1 MVIHLMRYFI
11 SRILIALIF
20 IAPILAEEKN
30 DLHKLN
36 KLNNKIYDLKK
47 SLVGHGESQESL
59 NNQLEKT
66 ELSLAKIISKIR
78 AFEKKI
84 DSLSRRIEN
93 LNEQRN
99 NLAAFLKKQQ
109 YLIKNYIKFL
119 HRQGTEEP
127 LKLIL
132 KQHNPKNINR
142 ILEYYNY
149 FINARNEKINSYKEK
164 IKELNI
170 IQKLISDQKIEL
182 MRNRSELKERKNN
195 FLSLQSS
202 RELTIK
208 KLNSKINSS
217 QLKLALYADQKANL
231 ETLLRKKTHALN
243 HPSSTSSKNNFY
255 ENKGKLPWPVNANP
269 SNEYDLKSNSS
280 MHSKGWLLKTNAG
293 SPVRV
298 VHDGKIIFANYLK
311 GHGLLIIVSHGDG
324 FMTLYAHNQFLLKK
338 MGDWV
343 LKGEDIARV
352 GNTGGL
358 DEHALYFEV
367 RKNGKPSN
375 PKIWLLSKN
384 Y

>member
-1 MVIHLMRYFI
+1 MMIHLMRYFI
-11 SRILIALIF
+11 LRILIALIF
-20 IAPILAEEKN
+20 ISPILAEEKN
-30 DLHKLN
+30 DLN
-36 KLNNKIYDLKK
+36 KLNNKISELKK
-47 SLVGHGESQESL
+47 SLVGDGESQESL
-59 NNQLEKT
+59 NDQLEKT
-66 ELSLAKIISKIR
+66 ELSLAKIVSKIR

-84 DSLSRRIEN
+84 DSLNRRIEN
-93 LNEQRN
+93 LNEQKN
-99 NLAAFLKKQQ
+99 NLAAYLRKQQ

-132 KQHNPKNINR
+132 KQQNPENINR

-170 IQKLISDQKIEL
+170 TQKLISAQKLEL
-182 MRNRSELKERKNN
+182 MRNRSELRERKNN

-202 RELTIK
+202 RSLTMK

-217 QLKLALYADQKANL
+217 KLKLALYADQKANL
-231 ETLLRKKTHALN
+231 EILLRKKTHALN
-243 HPSSTSSKNNFY
+243 NYSSASSKNNFY
-255 ENKGKLPWPVNANP
+255 ENKGKLPWPVNAYP
-269 SNEYDLKSNSS
+269 SNKYDLKSNSS

-311 GHGLLIIVSHGDG
+311 GLGLLMIVSHGDG

-375 PKIWLLSKN
+375 PKFWLLSKN

>member
-1 MVIHLMRYFI
+1 MMIHLMRYFI
-11 SRILIALIF
+11 LRILIALIF
-20 IAPILAEEKN
+20 ISPILAEEKN
-30 DLHKLN
+30 DLN
-36 KLNNKIYDLKK
+36 KLNNKISELKK
-47 SLVGHGESQESL
+47 SLVGDGESQESL
-59 NNQLEKT
+59 NDQLEKT
-66 ELSLAKIISKIR
+66 ELSLAKIVSKIR

-84 DSLSRRIEN
+84 DSLNRRIEN
-93 LNEQRN
+93 LNEQKN
-99 NLAAFLKKQQ
+99 NLAAYLRKQQ

-132 KQHNPKNINR
+132 KQQNPKNINR

-170 IQKLISDQKIEL
+170 TQKLISAQKLEL
-182 MRNRSELKERKNN
+182 MRNRSELREKKNS

-202 RELTIK
+202 RSLTMK

-217 QLKLALYADQKANL
+217 KLKLALYADQKANL
-231 ETLLRKKTHALN
+231 EILLRKKTHALN
-243 HPSSTSSKNNFY
+243 NYSSASSKNNFY
-255 ENKGKLPWPVNANP
+255 ENKGKLPWPVNAYP
-269 SNEYDLKSNSS
+269 SNKYDLKSNSS

-311 GHGLLIIVSHGDG
+311 GLGLLMIVSHGDG

-375 PKIWLLSKN
+375 PKFWLLSKN

>member
-36 KLNNKIYDLKK
+36 KLNNKISDLKK

-66 ELSLAKIISKIR
+66 ELSLAKITSKIR

-182 MRNRSELKERKNN
+182 MRNRSELKERKNS

-202 RELTIK
+202 RALTIK
-208 KLNSKINSS
+208 KLNSKN
-217 QLKLALYADQKANL
+217 
-231 ETLLRKKTHALN
+231 
-243 HPSSTSSKNNFY
+243 
-255 ENKGKLPWPVNANP
+255 
-269 SNEYDLKSNSS
+269 
-280 MHSKGWLLKTNAG
+280 
-293 SPVRV
+293 
-298 VHDGKIIFANYLK
+298 
-311 GHGLLIIVSHGDG
+311 
-324 FMTLYAHNQFLLKK
+324 
-338 MGDWV
+338 
-343 LKGEDIARV
+343 
-352 GNTGGL
+352 
-358 DEHALYFEV
+358 
-367 RKNGKPSN
+367 
-375 PKIWLLSKN
+375 
-384 Y
+384 

>member
-1 MVIHLMRYFI
+1 MMIHLMRYFI
-11 SRILIALIF
+11 LRILIALIF
-20 IAPILAEEKN
+20 ISPILAEEKN
-30 DLHKLN
+30 DLN
-36 KLNNKIYDLKK
+36 KLNNKISELKK
-47 SLVGHGESQESL
+47 SLVGDGESQESL
-59 NNQLEKT
+59 NDQLEKT
-66 ELSLAKIISKIR
+66 ELSLAKIVSKIR

-84 DSLSRRIEN
+84 DSLNRRIEN
-93 LNEQRN
+93 LNEQKN
-99 NLAAFLKKQQ
+99 NLAAYLRKQQ

-132 KQHNPKNINR
+132 KQQNPKNINR

-170 IQKLISDQKIEL
+170 TQKLISAQKLEL
-182 MRNRSELKERKNN
+182 MRNRSELRERKNS

-202 RELTIK
+202 RSLTMK

-217 QLKLALYADQKANL
+217 KLKLALYADQKANL
-231 ETLLRKKTHALN
+231 EILLRKKTHALN
-243 HPSSTSSKNNFY
+243 NYSSASSKNNFY
-255 ENKGKLPWPVNANP
+255 ENKGKLPWPVNAYP
-269 SNEYDLKSNSS
+269 SNKYDLKSNSS

-311 GHGLLIIVSHGDG
+311 GLGLLMIVSHGDG

-375 PKIWLLSKN
+375 PKFWLLSKN

>member
-1 MVIHLMRYFI
+1 MMIHLMRYFI
-11 SRILIALIF
+11 LRILIALIF
-20 IAPILAEEKN
+20 ISPILAEEKN
-30 DLHKLN
+30 DLN
-36 KLNNKIYDLKK
+36 KLNNKISELKK
-47 SLVGHGESQESL
+47 SLVGDGESQESL
-59 NNQLEKT
+59 NDQLEKT
-66 ELSLAKIISKIR
+66 ELSLAKIVSKIR

-84 DSLSRRIEN
+84 DSLNRRIEN
-93 LNEQRN
+93 LNEQKN
-99 NLAAFLKKQQ
+99 NLAAYLRKQQ

-132 KQHNPKNINR
+132 KQQNPKNINR

-170 IQKLISDQKIEL
+170 TQKLISAQKLEL
-182 MRNRSELKERKNN
+182 MRNRSELRERKNN

-202 RELTIK
+202 RSLTMK

-217 QLKLALYADQKANL
+217 KLKLALYADQKANL
-231 ETLLRKKTHALN
+231 EILLRKKTHALN
-243 HPSSTSSKNNFY
+243 NYSSASSKNNFY
-255 ENKGKLPWPVNANP
+255 ENKGKLPWPVNAYP
-269 SNEYDLKSNSS
+269 SNKYDLKSNSS

-311 GHGLLIIVSHGDG
+311 GLGLLMIVSHGDG

-375 PKIWLLSKN
+375 PKFWLLSKN

>member
-1 MVIHLMRYFI
+1 MMIRLMRYFI
-11 SRILIALIF
+11 LKILIALIF
-20 IAPILAEEKN
+20 ITPILAEEKN
-30 DLHKLN
+30 DVHKLN
-36 KLNNKIYDLKK
+36 KLNNKISDLKK
-47 SLVGHGESQESL
+47 SLVEHGENQESL
-59 NNQLEKT
+59 NDQLERT
-66 ELSLAKIISKIR
+66 ELSLAKVISKIR

-84 DSLSRRIEN
+84 DSLNRRITN
-93 LNEQRN
+93 LNEQRD
-99 NLAAFLKKQQ
+99 NLTAYLKKQQ

-132 KQHNPKNINR
+132 KQQNPKNINR

-164 IKELNI
+164 IKELNVT
-170 IQKLISDQKIEL
+170 QKLISDQKLEL
-182 MRNRSELKERKNN
+182 MRNRSELKEKKNS

-202 RELTIK
+202 RSLTIK

-217 QLKLALYADQKANL
+217 ELKLALYADQKANL
-231 ETLLRKKTHALN
+231 EILLRKKTNVLN
-243 HPSSTSSKNNFY
+243 NYPSASSKNNFY

-269 SNEYDLKSNSS
+269 SNKYDLKSHSS

-298 VHDGKIIFANYLK
+298 VHDGKIIFADYLK
-311 GHGLLIIVSHGDG
+311 GLGLLMIVSHGDG
-324 FMTLYAHNQFLLKK
+324 FMTLYAHNQFLLKN

-343 LKGEDIARV
+343 LKGEGIARV

-375 PKIWLLSKN
+375 PKIWLSSKN
-384 Y
+384 H

>member
-1 MVIHLMRYFI
+1 MMIHLMRYFI
-11 SRILIALIF
+11 LRILIALIF
-20 IAPILAEEKN
+20 ISPILAEEKN
-30 DLHKLN
+30 DLN
-36 KLNNKIYDLKK
+36 KLNNKISELKK
-47 SLVGHGESQESL
+47 SLVGDGESQESL
-59 NNQLEKT
+59 NDQLEKT
-66 ELSLAKIISKIR
+66 ELSLAKIVSKIR

-84 DSLSRRIEN
+84 DSLNRRIEN
-93 LNEQRN
+93 LNEQKN
-99 NLAAFLKKQQ
+99 NLAAYLRKQQ

-132 KQHNPKNINR
+132 KQQNPKNINR

-170 IQKLISDQKIEL
+170 TQKLISAQKLEL
-182 MRNRSELKERKNN
+182 MRNRSELRERKNN

-202 RELTIK
+202 RSLTMK

-217 QLKLALYADQKANL
+217 KLKLALYADQKANL
-231 ETLLRKKTHALN
+231 EILLRKKTHALN
-243 HPSSTSSKNNFY
+243 NYSSASSKNNFY
-255 ENKGKLPWPVNANP
+255 ENKGKLPWPVNAYP
-269 SNEYDLKSNSS
+269 SNKYDLKSNSS

-311 GHGLLIIVSHGDG
+311 GLGLLMIVSHGDG

-375 PKIWLLSKN
+375 PKFWLLDKN

>member
-1 MVIHLMRYFI
+1 MRYFI
-11 SRILIALIF
+11 LRILIALIF
-20 IAPILAEEKN
+20 ISPILAEEKN
-30 DLHKLN
+30 DLN
-36 KLNNKIYDLKK
+36 KLNNKISELKK
-47 SLVGHGESQESL
+47 SLVGDGESQESL
-59 NNQLEKT
+59 NDQLEKT
-66 ELSLAKIISKIR
+66 ELSLAKIVSKIR

-84 DSLSRRIEN
+84 DSLNRRIEN
-93 LNEQRN
+93 LNEQKN
-99 NLAAFLKKQQ
+99 NLAAYLRKQQ
-109 YLIKNYIKFL
+109 YLINNYIKFL

-132 KQHNPKNINR
+132 KQQNPKNINR

-170 IQKLISDQKIEL
+170 TQKLISAQKLEL
-182 MRNRSELKERKNN
+182 MRNRSELRERKNS

-202 RELTIK
+202 RSLTMK

-217 QLKLALYADQKANL
+217 KLKLALYADQKANL
-231 ETLLRKKTHALN
+231 EILLRKKTHALN
-243 HPSSTSSKNNFY
+243 NYSSASSKNNFY
-255 ENKGKLPWPVNANP
+255 ENKGKLPWPVNAYP
-269 SNEYDLKSNSS
+269 SNKYDLKSNSS

-311 GHGLLIIVSHGDG
+311 GLGLLMIVSHGDG

-375 PKIWLLSKN
+375 PKFWLLSKN

>member
-1 MVIHLMRYFI
+1 MMIHLMRYFI
-11 SRILIALIF
+11 LRILIALIF
-20 IAPILAEEKN
+20 ISPILAEEKN
-30 DLHKLN
+30 DLN
-36 KLNNKIYDLKK
+36 KLNNKISELKK

-59 NNQLEKT
+59 NDQLEKT
-66 ELSLAKIISKIR
+66 ELSLAKIVSKIR

-84 DSLSRRIEN
+84 DSLNRRIEN
-93 LNEQRN
+93 LNEQKN
-99 NLAAFLKKQQ
+99 NLAAYLRKQQ

-132 KQHNPKNINR
+132 KQQNPKNINR

-170 IQKLISDQKIEL
+170 TQKLISAQKLEL
-182 MRNRSELKERKNN
+182 MRNRSELREKKNS

-202 RELTIK
+202 RSLTMK

-217 QLKLALYADQKANL
+217 KLKLALYADQKANL
-231 ETLLRKKTHALN
+231 EILLRKKTHALN
-243 HPSSTSSKNNFY
+243 NYSSASSKNNFY
-255 ENKGKLPWPVNANP
+255 ENKGKLPWPVNAYP
-269 SNEYDLKSNSS
+269 SNKYDLKSNSS

-311 GHGLLIIVSHGDG
+311 GLGLLMIVSHGDG

-375 PKIWLLSKN
+375 PKFWLLSKN

>member
-1 MVIHLMRYFI
+1 MRYFI
-11 SRILIALIF
+11 LRILIALIF
-20 IAPILAEEKN
+20 ISPILAEEKN
-30 DLHKLN
+30 DLN
-36 KLNNKIYDLKK
+36 KLNNKISELKK
-47 SLVGHGESQESL
+47 SLVGDGESQESL
-59 NNQLEKT
+59 NDQLEKT
-66 ELSLAKIISKIR
+66 ELSLAKIVSKIR

-84 DSLSRRIEN
+84 DSLNRRIEN
-93 LNEQRN
+93 LNEQKN
-99 NLAAFLKKQQ
+99 NLAAYLRKQQ

-132 KQHNPKNINR
+132 KQQNPKNINR

-170 IQKLISDQKIEL
+170 TQKLISAQKLEL
-182 MRNRSELKERKNN
+182 MRNRSELRERKNS

-202 RELTIK
+202 RSLTMK

-217 QLKLALYADQKANL
+217 KLKLALYADQKANL
-231 ETLLRKKTHALN
+231 EILLRKKTHALN
-243 HPSSTSSKNNFY
+243 NYSSASSKNNFY
-255 ENKGKLPWPVNANP
+255 ENKGKLPWPVNAYP
-269 SNEYDLKSNSS
+269 SNKYDLKSNSS

-311 GHGLLIIVSHGDG
+311 GLGLLMIVSHGDG

-375 PKIWLLSKN
+375 PKFWLLSKN

>member
-1 MVIHLMRYFI
+1 MMIHLMRYFI
-11 SRILIALIF
+11 LRILIALIF
-20 IAPILAEEKN
+20 ISPILAEEKN
-30 DLHKLN
+30 DLN
-36 KLNNKIYDLKK
+36 KLNNKISELKK

-59 NNQLEKT
+59 NDQLEKT
-66 ELSLAKIISKIR
+66 ELSLAKIVSKIR

-84 DSLSRRIEN
+84 DSLNRRIEN
-93 LNEQRN
+93 LNEQKN
-99 NLAAFLKKQQ
+99 NLAAYLRKQQ

-132 KQHNPKNINR
+132 KQQNPKNINR

-170 IQKLISDQKIEL
+170 TQKLISAQKLEL
-182 MRNRSELKERKNN
+182 MRNRSELRERKNS

-202 RELTIK
+202 RSLTMK

-217 QLKLALYADQKANL
+217 KLKLALYADQKANL
-231 ETLLRKKTHALN
+231 EILLRKKTHALN
-243 HPSSTSSKNNFY
+243 NYSSASSKNNFY
-255 ENKGKLPWPVNANP
+255 ENKGKLPWPVNAYP
-269 SNEYDLKSNSS
+269 SNKYDLKSNSS

-311 GHGLLIIVSHGDG
+311 GLGLLMIVSHGDG

-375 PKIWLLSKN
+375 PKFWLLSKN

>member
-1 MVIHLMRYFI
+1 MRYFI
-11 SRILIALIF
+11 LRILIALIF
-20 IAPILAEEKN
+20 ISPILAEEKN
-30 DLHKLN
+30 DLN
-36 KLNNKIYDLKK
+36 KLNNKISELKK
-47 SLVGHGESQESL
+47 SLVGHGETQESL
-59 NNQLEKT
+59 NDQLEKT

-84 DSLSRRIEN
+84 DSLNRRIEN
-93 LNEQRN
+93 LNEQKN
-99 NLAAFLKKQQ
+99 NLAAYLRKQQ

-132 KQHNPKNINR
+132 KQQNPKNINR

-170 IQKLISDQKIEL
+170 TQKLISAQKLEL
-182 MRNRSELKERKNN
+182 MRNRSELRERKNS

-202 RELTIK
+202 RSLTMK

-217 QLKLALYADQKANL
+217 KLKLALYADQKANL
-231 ETLLRKKTHALN
+231 EILLRKKTHALN
-243 HPSSTSSKNNFY
+243 NYSSASSKNNFY
-255 ENKGKLPWPVNANP
+255 ENKGKLPWPVNAYP
-269 SNEYDLKSNSS
+269 SNKYDLKSNSS

-311 GHGLLIIVSHGDG
+311 GLGLLMIVSHGDG

-375 PKIWLLSKN
+375 PKFWLLDKN

>member
-1 MVIHLMRYFI
+1 MMIHLMRYFI
-11 SRILIALIF
+11 LRILIALIF
-20 IAPILAEEKN
+20 ISPILAEEKN
-30 DLHKLN
+30 DLN
-36 KLNNKIYDLKK
+36 KLNNKISELKK
-47 SLVGHGESQESL
+47 SLVGHGETQESL
-59 NNQLEKT
+59 NDQLEKT

-84 DSLSRRIEN
+84 DSLNRRIEN
-93 LNEQRN
+93 LNEQKN
-99 NLAAFLKKQQ
+99 NLAAYLRKQQ

-132 KQHNPKNINR
+132 KQQNPKNINR

-170 IQKLISDQKIEL
+170 TQKLISAQKLEL
-182 MRNRSELKERKNN
+182 MRNRSELRERKNS

-202 RELTIK
+202 RSLTMK

-217 QLKLALYADQKANL
+217 KLKLALYADQKANL
-231 ETLLRKKTHALN
+231 EILLRKKTHALN
-243 HPSSTSSKNNFY
+243 NYSSASSKNNFY
-255 ENKGKLPWPVNANP
+255 ENKGKLPWPVNAYP
-269 SNEYDLKSNSS
+269 SNKYDLKSNSS

-311 GHGLLIIVSHGDG
+311 GLGLLMIVSHGDG

-375 PKIWLLSKN
+375 PKFWLLSKN

>member
-1 MVIHLMRYFI
+1 MMIHLMRYFI
-11 SRILIALIF
+11 LRILIALIF
-20 IAPILAEEKN
+20 ISPILAEEKN
-30 DLHKLN
+30 DLN
-36 KLNNKIYDLKK
+36 KLNNKISELKK
-47 SLVGHGESQESL
+47 SLVGDGESQESL
-59 NNQLEKT
+59 NDQLEKT
-66 ELSLAKIISKIR
+66 ELSLAKIVSKIR

-84 DSLSRRIEN
+84 DSLNRRIEN
-93 LNEQRN
+93 LNEQKN
-99 NLAAFLKKQQ
+99 NLAAYLRKQQ

-132 KQHNPKNINR
+132 KQQNPKNINR

-170 IQKLISDQKIEL
+170 TQKLISAQKLEL
-182 MRNRSELKERKNN
+182 MRNRSELRERKNS

-202 RELTIK
+202 RSLTMK

-217 QLKLALYADQKANL
+217 KLKLALYADQKANL
-231 ETLLRKKTHALN
+231 EILLRKKTHALN
-243 HPSSTSSKNNFY
+243 NYSSASSKNNFY
-255 ENKGKLPWPVNANP
+255 ENKGKLPWPVNAYP
-269 SNEYDLKSNSS
+269 SNKYDLKSNSS

-311 GHGLLIIVSHGDG
+311 GLGLLMIVSHGDG

-375 PKIWLLSKN
+375 PKFWLLDKN

>member
-1 MVIHLMRYFI
+1 MRYFI
-11 SRILIALIF
+11 LRILIALIF
-20 IAPILAEEKN
+20 ISPILAEEKN
-30 DLHKLN
+30 DLN
-36 KLNNKIYDLKK
+36 KLNNKISELKK
-47 SLVGHGESQESL
+47 SLVGDGESQESL
-59 NNQLEKT
+59 NDQLEKT
-66 ELSLAKIISKIR
+66 ELSLAKIVSKIR

-84 DSLSRRIEN
+84 DSLNRRIEN
-93 LNEQRN
+93 LNEQKN
-99 NLAAFLKKQQ
+99 NLAAYLRKQQ

-132 KQHNPKNINR
+132 KQQNPKNINR

-170 IQKLISDQKIEL
+170 TQKLISAQKLEL
-182 MRNRSELKERKNN
+182 MRNRSELRERKNS

-202 RELTIK
+202 RSLTMK

-217 QLKLALYADQKANL
+217 KLKLALYADQKANL
-231 ETLLRKKTHALN
+231 EILLRKKTHALN
-243 HPSSTSSKNNFY
+243 NYSSASSKNNFY
-255 ENKGKLPWPVNANP
+255 ENKGKLPWPVNAYP
-269 SNEYDLKSNSS
+269 SNKYDLKSNSS

-311 GHGLLIIVSHGDG
+311 GLGLLMIVSHGDG

>member
-1 MVIHLMRYFI
+1 MMIHLMRYFI
-11 SRILIALIF
+11 LRILIALIF
-20 IAPILAEEKN
+20 ISPILAEEKN
-30 DLHKLN
+30 DLN
-36 KLNNKIYDLKK
+36 KLNNKISELKK
-47 SLVGHGESQESL
+47 SLVGHGETQESL
-59 NNQLEKT
+59 NDQLEKT

-84 DSLSRRIEN
+84 DSLNRRIEN
-93 LNEQRN
+93 LNEQKN
-99 NLAAFLKKQQ
+99 NLAAYLRKQQ

-132 KQHNPKNINR
+132 KQQNPKNINR

-170 IQKLISDQKIEL
+170 TQKLISAQKLEL
-182 MRNRSELKERKNN
+182 MRNRSELRERKNS

-202 RELTIK
+202 RSLTMK

-217 QLKLALYADQKANL
+217 KLKLALYADQKANL
-231 ETLLRKKTHALN
+231 EILLRKKTHALN
-243 HPSSTSSKNNFY
+243 NYSSASSKNNFY
-255 ENKGKLPWPVNANP
+255 ENKGKLPWPVNAYP
-269 SNEYDLKSNSS
+269 SNKYDLKSNSS

-311 GHGLLIIVSHGDG
+311 GLGLLMIVSHGDG

-375 PKIWLLSKN
+375 PKFWLLDKN

>member
-20 IAPILAEEKN
+20 ITPILAEEKN

-84 DSLSRRIEN
+84 DSLNRRIEN
-93 LNEQRN
+93 LHEQRN
-99 NLAAFLKKQQ
+99 NLTAYLKKQQ

-182 MRNRSELKERKNN
+182 MRNRSELKERKNS

-202 RELTIK
+202 RALTIK

-311 GHGLLIIVSHGDG
+311 GHGLLIIVIHGDG
-324 FMTLYAHNQFLLKK
+324 L
-338 MGDWV
+338 
-343 LKGEDIARV
+343 
-352 GNTGGL
+352 
-358 DEHALYFEV
+358 
-367 RKNGKPSN
+367 
-375 PKIWLLSKN
+375 
-384 Y
+384 

>member
-1 MVIHLMRYFI
+1 MRYFI
-11 SRILIALIF
+11 LRILIALIF
-20 IAPILAEEKN
+20 ISPILAEEKN
-30 DLHKLN
+30 DLN
-36 KLNNKIYDLKK
+36 KLNNKISELKK
-47 SLVGHGESQESL
+47 SLVGDGESQESL
-59 NNQLEKT
+59 NDQLEKT
-66 ELSLAKIISKIR
+66 ELSLAKIVSKIR

-84 DSLSRRIEN
+84 DSLNRRIEN
-93 LNEQRN
+93 LNEQKN
-99 NLAAFLKKQQ
+99 NLAAYLRKQQ

-132 KQHNPKNINR
+132 KQQNPKNINR

-170 IQKLISDQKIEL
+170 TQKLISAQKLEL
-182 MRNRSELKERKNN
+182 MRNRSELSERKNS

-202 RELTIK
+202 RSLTMK

-217 QLKLALYADQKANL
+217 KLKLALYADQKANL
-231 ETLLRKKTHALN
+231 EILLRKKTHALN
-243 HPSSTSSKNNFY
+243 NYSSASSKNNFY
-255 ENKGKLPWPVNANP
+255 ENKGKLPWPVNAYP
-269 SNEYDLKSNSS
+269 SNKYDLKSNSS

-311 GHGLLIIVSHGDG
+311 GLGLLMIVSHGDG

-375 PKIWLLSKN
+375 PKFWLLSKN

>member
-1 MVIHLMRYFI
+1 MRYFI
-11 SRILIALIF
+11 LRILIALIF
-20 IAPILAEEKN
+20 ISPILAEEKN
-30 DLHKLN
+30 DLN
-36 KLNNKIYDLKK
+36 KLNNKISELKK
-47 SLVGHGESQESL
+47 SLVGDGESQESL
-59 NNQLEKT
+59 NDQLEKT
-66 ELSLAKIISKIR
+66 ELSLAKIVSKIR

-84 DSLSRRIEN
+84 DSLNRRIEN
-93 LNEQRN
+93 LNEQKN
-99 NLAAFLKKQQ
+99 NLAAYLRKQQ

-132 KQHNPKNINR
+132 KQQNPKNINR

-170 IQKLISDQKIEL
+170 TQKLISAQKLEL
-182 MRNRSELKERKNN
+182 MRNRSELRERKNS

-202 RELTIK
+202 RSLTMK

-217 QLKLALYADQKANL
+217 KLKLALYADQKANL
-231 ETLLRKKTHALN
+231 EILLRKKTHALN
-243 HPSSTSSKNNFY
+243 NYSSASSKNNFY
-255 ENKGKLPWPVNANP
+255 ENKGKLPWPVNAYP
-269 SNEYDLKSNSS
+269 SNKYDLKSNSS

-311 GHGLLIIVSHGDG
+311 GLGLLMIVSHGDG

-375 PKIWLLSKN
+375 PKFWLLDKN

>member
-1 MVIHLMRYFI
+1 MMIHLMRYFI
-11 SRILIALIF
+11 LRILIALIF
-20 IAPILAEEKN
+20 ISPILAEEKN
-30 DLHKLN
+30 DLN
-36 KLNNKIYDLKK
+36 KLNNKISELKK

-59 NNQLEKT
+59 NDQLEKT

-84 DSLSRRIEN
+84 DSLNRRIEN
-93 LNEQRN
+93 LNEQKN
-99 NLAAFLKKQQ
+99 NLAAYLRKQQ

-132 KQHNPKNINR
+132 KQQNPKNINR

-170 IQKLISDQKIEL
+170 TQKLISAQKLEL
-182 MRNRSELKERKNN
+182 MRNRSELRERKNS

-202 RELTIK
+202 RSLTMK

-217 QLKLALYADQKANL
+217 KLKLALYADQKANL
-231 ETLLRKKTHALN
+231 EILLRKKTHALN
-243 HPSSTSSKNNFY
+243 NYSSASSKNNFY
-255 ENKGKLPWPVNANP
+255 ENKGKLPWPVNAYP
-269 SNEYDLKSNSS
+269 SNKYDLKSNSS

-311 GHGLLIIVSHGDG
+311 GLGLLMIVSHGDG

-375 PKIWLLSKN
+375 PKFWLLDKN

>member
-1 MVIHLMRYFI
+1 MMIHLMRYFI
-11 SRILIALIF
+11 LRILIALIF
-20 IAPILAEEKN
+20 ISPILAEEKN
-30 DLHKLN
+30 DLN
-36 KLNNKIYDLKK
+36 KLNNKISELKK
-47 SLVGHGESQESL
+47 SLVGDGESQESL
-59 NNQLEKT
+59 NDQLEKT

-84 DSLSRRIEN
+84 DSLNRRIEN
-93 LNEQRN
+93 LNEQKN
-99 NLAAFLKKQQ
+99 NLAAYLRKQQ

-132 KQHNPKNINR
+132 KQQNPKNINR

-170 IQKLISDQKIEL
+170 TQKLISAQKLEL
-182 MRNRSELKERKNN
+182 MRNRSELRERKNS

-202 RELTIK
+202 RSLTMK

-217 QLKLALYADQKANL
+217 KLKLALYADQKANL
-231 ETLLRKKTHALN
+231 EILLRKKTHALN
-243 HPSSTSSKNNFY
+243 NYSSASSKNNFY
-255 ENKGKLPWPVNANP
+255 ENKGKLPWPVNAYP
-269 SNEYDLKSNSS
+269 SNKYDLKSNSS

-311 GHGLLIIVSHGDG
+311 GLGLLMIVSHGDG

>member
-1 MVIHLMRYFI
+1 MRYFI
-11 SRILIALIF
+11 LRILIALIF
-20 IAPILAEEKN
+20 ISPILAEEKN
-30 DLHKLN
+30 DLN
-36 KLNNKIYDLKK
+36 KLNNKISELKK

-59 NNQLEKT
+59 NDQLEKT

-84 DSLSRRIEN
+84 DSLNRRIEN
-93 LNEQRN
+93 LNEQKN
-99 NLAAFLKKQQ
+99 NLAAYLRKQQ

-132 KQHNPKNINR
+132 KQQNPKNINR

-170 IQKLISDQKIEL
+170 TQKLISAQKLEL
-182 MRNRSELKERKNN
+182 MRNRSELRERKNN

-202 RELTIK
+202 RSLTMK

-217 QLKLALYADQKANL
+217 KLKLALYADQKANL
-231 ETLLRKKTHALN
+231 EILLRKKTHALN
-243 HPSSTSSKNNFY
+243 NYSSASSKNNFY
-255 ENKGKLPWPVNANP
+255 ENKGKLPWPVNAYP
-269 SNEYDLKSNSS
+269 SNKYDLKSNSS

-311 GHGLLIIVSHGDG
+311 GLGLLMIVSHGDG

-375 PKIWLLSKN
+375 PKFWLLSKN

>member
-1 MVIHLMRYFI
+1 MRYFI
-11 SRILIALIF
+11 LRILIALIF
-20 IAPILAEEKN
+20 ISPILAEEKN
-30 DLHKLN
+30 DLN
-36 KLNNKIYDLKK
+36 KLNNKISELKK
-47 SLVGHGESQESL
+47 SLVGDGESQESL
-59 NNQLEKT
+59 NDQLEKT
-66 ELSLAKIISKIR
+66 ELSLAKIVSKIR

-84 DSLSRRIEN
+84 DSLNRRIEN
-93 LNEQRN
+93 LNEQKN
-99 NLAAFLKKQQ
+99 NLAAYLRKQQ

-132 KQHNPKNINR
+132 KQQNPKNINR

-170 IQKLISDQKIEL
+170 TQKLISAQKLEL
-182 MRNRSELKERKNN
+182 MRNRSELRERKNN

-202 RELTIK
+202 RSLTMK

-217 QLKLALYADQKANL
+217 KLKLALYADQKANL
-231 ETLLRKKTHALN
+231 EILLRKKTHALN
-243 HPSSTSSKNNFY
+243 NYSSASSKNNFY
-255 ENKGKLPWPVNANP
+255 ENKGKLPWPVNAYP
-269 SNEYDLKSNSS
+269 SNKYDLKSNSS

-311 GHGLLIIVSHGDG
+311 GLGLLMIVSHGDG

-375 PKIWLLSKN
+375 PKFWLLSKN

>member
-1 MVIHLMRYFI
+1 MMIHLMRYFI
-11 SRILIALIF
+11 LRILIALIF
-20 IAPILAEEKN
+20 ISPILAEEKN
-30 DLHKLN
+30 DLN
-36 KLNNKIYDLKK
+36 KLNNKISELKK

-59 NNQLEKT
+59 NDQLEKT

-84 DSLSRRIEN
+84 DSLNRRIEN
-93 LNEQRN
+93 LNEQKN
-99 NLAAFLKKQQ
+99 NLAAYLRKQQ

-132 KQHNPKNINR
+132 KQQNPKNINR

-170 IQKLISDQKIEL
+170 TQKLISAQKLEL
-182 MRNRSELKERKNN
+182 MRNRSELRERKNS

-202 RELTIK
+202 RSLTMK

-217 QLKLALYADQKANL
+217 KLKLALYADQKANL
-231 ETLLRKKTHALN
+231 EILLRKKTHALN
-243 HPSSTSSKNNFY
+243 NYSSASSKNNFY
-255 ENKGKLPWPVNANP
+255 ENKGKLPWPVNAYP
-269 SNEYDLKSNSS
+269 SNKYDLKSNSS

-311 GHGLLIIVSHGDG
+311 GLGLLMIVSHGDG

-375 PKIWLLSKN
+375 PKFWLLSKN

>member
-1 MVIHLMRYFI
+1 MMIHLMRYFI
-11 SRILIALIF
+11 LRILIALIF
-20 IAPILAEEKN
+20 ISPILAEEKN
-30 DLHKLN
+30 DLN
-36 KLNNKIYDLKK
+36 KLNNKISELKK
-47 SLVGHGESQESL
+47 SLVGDGESQESL
-59 NNQLEKT
+59 NDQLEKT

-84 DSLSRRIEN
+84 DSLNRRIEN
-93 LNEQRN
+93 LNEQKN
-99 NLAAFLKKQQ
+99 NLAAYLRKQQ

-132 KQHNPKNINR
+132 KQQNPKNINR

-170 IQKLISDQKIEL
+170 TQKLISAQKLEL
-182 MRNRSELKERKNN
+182 MRNRSELRERKNS

-202 RELTIK
+202 RSLTMK

-217 QLKLALYADQKANL
+217 KLKLALYADQKANL
-231 ETLLRKKTHALN
+231 EILLRKKTHALN
-243 HPSSTSSKNNFY
+243 NPFSASSKNNFY

-311 GHGLLIIVSHGDG
+311 GLGLLMIVSHGDG

-375 PKIWLLSKN
+375 PKFWLLDKN

>member
-1 MVIHLMRYFI
+1 MRYFI
-11 SRILIALIF
+11 LRILIALIF
-20 IAPILAEEKN
+20 ISPILAEEKN
-30 DLHKLN
+30 DLN
-36 KLNNKIYDLKK
+36 KLNNKISELKK
-47 SLVGHGESQESL
+47 SLVGHGETQESL
-59 NNQLEKT
+59 NDQLEKT

-84 DSLSRRIEN
+84 DSLNRRIEN
-93 LNEQRN
+93 LNEQKN
-99 NLAAFLKKQQ
+99 NLAAYLRKQQ

-132 KQHNPKNINR
+132 KQQNPKNINR

-170 IQKLISDQKIEL
+170 TQKLISAQKLEL
-182 MRNRSELKERKNN
+182 MRNRSELRERKNS

-202 RELTIK
+202 RSLTMK

-217 QLKLALYADQKANL
+217 KLKLALYADQKANL
-231 ETLLRKKTHALN
+231 EILLRKKTHALN
-243 HPSSTSSKNNFY
+243 NYSSASSKNNFY
-255 ENKGKLPWPVNANP
+255 ENKGKLPWPVNAYP
-269 SNEYDLKSNSS
+269 SNKYDLKSNSS

-311 GHGLLIIVSHGDG
+311 GLGLLMIVSHGDG

-375 PKIWLLSKN
+375 PKFWLLSKN